1 MEENVKNKKKFGFPP
16 HVKAQKTKLNAECKA
31 LMLLH
36 YKHLNAAYWGCDV
49 ITERRSFR
57 ARSVDTSFMLLFV
70 Q

>member
-1 MEENVKNKKKFGFPP
+1 MLKIKNKFGFFSPN
-16 HVKAQKTKLNAECKA
+16 VKAQKTKLNAECKA

>member
-1 MEENVKNKKKFGFPP
+1 MLKIKNKSLVPPP

>member
-1 MEENVKNKKKFGFPP
+1 
-16 HVKAQKTKLNAECKA
+16 
-31 LMLLH
+31 MLLH

>member
-1 MEENVKNKKKFGFPP
+1 MLKIKNKSLVSPP

-57 ARSVDTSFMLLFV
+57 ARSVDTLFMLLFV